1 MSLRKKDNNIL
12 KKCFWK
18 YNIFLTLGNKNKT
31 VVMKN
36 LVLKSV
42 LWIWLHSIEQCIGQ
56 KLGHS
61 HKCMMMS
68 SIIHFSRIE
77 WLIIFNVNIQKP
89 LWSIVGV
96 APGI

>member
-42 LWIWLHSIEQCIGQ
+42 L
-56 KLGHS
+56 
-61 HKCMMMS
+61 
-68 SIIHFSRIE
+68 
-77 WLIIFNVNIQKP
+77 
-89 LWSIVGV
+89 
-96 APGI
+96 